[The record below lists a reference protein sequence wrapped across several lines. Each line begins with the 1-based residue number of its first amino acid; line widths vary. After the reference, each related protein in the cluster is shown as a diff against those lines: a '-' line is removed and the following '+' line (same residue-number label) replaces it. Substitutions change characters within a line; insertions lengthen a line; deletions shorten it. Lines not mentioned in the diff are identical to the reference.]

1 MKLVEVSVMIKKN
14 GAILGLLFMAAM
26 LCAGMGLAQDN
37 ETAKAGVIEASGELG
52 LNEFSAAVNS
62 AGLADVLNNKDVLT
76 FGSGSFVIFAPSDE
90 AFQKASEVV
99 DMDAVKSDP
108 ATQKRLV
115 LHHVVW
121 NAGSFDN
128 ISLVSTI
135 RTLQGENLTLNSTAE
150 ASLEVNGANVIGS
163 KEYDGGII
171 YVIDRVLLP
180 KTDSSMGVAEAA
192 SNLGARKFADAI
204 KSTGLAD
211 TLNGQGLMGFQDL
224 SAGPFTVFAP
234 NDEAFSKAKSSIDA
248 ISKKDSGLLN
258 LLSYHVVDSQG
269 LLDITASNSMKTM
282 LGDSLA
288 VDKNLGL
295 VGGANVIASERY
307 DNGIVYV
314 IDQVLVPISLSM

>member
-1 MKLVEVSVMIKKN
+1 MIKKN
-14 GAILGLLFMAAM
+14 GAFLGLLFMAAM
-26 LCAGMGLAQDN
+26 LCTGMGFAQDN

-62 AGLADVLNNKDVLT
+62 AGLAEVLNNKDVIT

-90 AFQKASEVV
+90 AFLEESEVV

-108 ATQKRLV
+108 ATQKWLV

-135 RTLQGENLTLNSTAE
+135 RTLQGENLTLNSTE
-150 ASLEVNGANVIGS
+150 GASLEVNGANVIGS

>member
-62 AGLADVLNNKDVLT
+62 AGLADVLNNKEVLT

-204 KSTGLAD
+204 KSTGLVD